1 MDRKSKEW
9 MALKNVLTRP
19 GFLAAFRRASPLK
32 TTSSNESFHS
42 TLLMYIPK
50 RTKMLVTPPSP
61 FCTEE
66 SVKVKFDMLM
76 KAFDLLLPMSRSLGS
91 DLLDLVY
98 GLDSASQRRERAAL
112 RESWEAINKLI
123 VAHLGLDT
131 DHAGETVH

>member
-1 MDRKSKEW
+1 MTPR
-9 MALKNVLTRP
+9 AIYFIVCHNLTEY
-19 GFLAAFRRASPLK
+19 L
-32 TTSSNESFHS
+32 NEL
-42 TLLMYIPK
+42 T
-50 RTKMLVTPPSP
+50 SP
-61 FCTEE
+61 FCTEH
-66 SVKVKFDMLM
+66 SVEVEFNKLM
-76 KAFDLLLPMSRSLGS
+76 KAFDLLLPMSLSLGS

>member
-1 MDRKSKEW
+1 MTPLEIYFIVRH
-9 MALKNVLTRP
+9 NLTEY
-19 GFLAAFRRASPLK
+19 F
-32 TTSSNESFHS
+32 NEL
-42 TLLMYIPK
+42 T
-50 RTKMLVTPPSP
+50 SP

-98 GLDSASQRRERAAL
+98 GLDKAVNDRALAPA
-112 RESWEAINKLI
+112 RESWVAINKLI

>member
-1 MDRKSKEW
+1 MTPR
-9 MALKNVLTRP
+9 AIYFIVNHNLTEY
-19 GFLAAFRRASPLK
+19 F
-32 TTSSNESFHS
+32 NEL
-42 TLLMYIPK
+42 T
-50 RTKMLVTPPSP
+50 SP
-61 FCTEE
+61 FRTEHSME
-66 SVKVKFDMLM
+66 VEFNKLM
-76 KAFDLLLPMSRSLGS
+76 KAFDLLLPMSLSLGS